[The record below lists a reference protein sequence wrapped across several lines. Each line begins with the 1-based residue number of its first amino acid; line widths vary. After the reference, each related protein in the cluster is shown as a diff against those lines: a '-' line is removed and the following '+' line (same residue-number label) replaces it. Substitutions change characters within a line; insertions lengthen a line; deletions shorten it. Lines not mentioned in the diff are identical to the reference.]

1 MKKML
6 VTLAAVLLMLSIVC
20 SASAANT
27 LKIGD
32 RGAAVRALQTALVNQ
47 GWADLRVDG
56 VYGKATAAAVKY
68 YQRMTGLNVSAAGN
82 AGPVTLQRLI
92 GTSEVDVTPSG
103 TSTLTRGA
111 SGAAVAALQRR
122 LQALGYPV
130 GKIDGKFGRQTYK
143 AVVLFQQLNGIKA
156 DGKVGGATSAKL
168 YAADVQIYR
177 VQKTY
182 AKLKRGDSGE
192 RVKTLQ
198 NTLKQKGY
206 YGGVVT
212 GYYSFE
218 TFVAVKN
225 FQTDSGLRADG
236 VAGQQTLTALYK

>member
-92 GTSEVDVTPSG
+92 GTSEVDVTPCS
-103 TSTLTRGA
+103 S
-111 SGAAVAALQRR
+111 S
-122 LQALGYPV
+122 
-130 GKIDGKFGRQTYK
+130 
-143 AVVLFQQLNGIKA
+143 
-156 DGKVGGATSAKL
+156 S
-168 YAADVQIYR
+168 
-177 VQKTY
+177 
-182 AKLKRGDSGE
+182 
-192 RVKTLQ
+192 
-198 NTLKQKGY
+198 
-206 YGGVVT
+206 
-212 GYYSFE
+212 
-218 TFVAVKN
+218 
-225 FQTDSGLRADG
+225 
-236 VAGQQTLTALYK
+236 